1 MPEEKVQHT
10 SAYHYAWHETG
21 RKNLAIPPKKT
32 ASKKHSLPTPLAG
45 AKEPAAWAQATVGEG
60 VLLGLKGAEFW
71 RPTLAAKGGAGMSMS
86 FCWNQLFPQVFCFGG
101 KLSFFFLPLYI
112 TNVNEPFRGSTL
124 GVTRQGYHT
133 WQYLHTSLQKN
144 LGKLQMQTIPHCMR
158 SLPPG
163 VLTVIDI
170 GRFTH
175 YKWVVYPPEM
185 GCLPTTNGW
194 FAHFKQGGLPTR

>member
-1 MPEEKVQHT
+1 MSSSHLPGKLEFRHLTNLDRPTAIMPEHHLIDHV
-10 SAYHYAWHETG
+10 WMVD
-21 RKNLAIPPKKT
+21 P
-32 ASKKHSLPTPLAG
+32 
-45 AKEPAAWAQATVGEG
+45 
-60 VLLGLKGAEFW
+60 
-71 RPTLAAKGGAGMSMS
+71 
-86 FCWNQLFPQVFCFGG
+86 FCWSCQNPSTKGICNWKSMRRAHEWWVFFVAVGAATLQMQRSLG
-101 KLSFFFLPLYI
+101 TPVPLPAIIYT